1 MRLPA
6 FLALAL
12 LAACGA
18 EDPPF
23 LPSAS
28 VGVGVDGD
36 GDTDA
41 GASFGL
47 SNGTVSLGVGL

>member
-6 FLALAL
+6 LLALAL

-23 LPSAS
+23 FPSAS

-36 GDTDA
+36 GDAGA

>member
-1 MRLPA
+1 MRPLA
-6 FLALAL
+6 LLALAL

-23 LPSAS
+23 FPSAS
-28 VGVGVDGD
+28 VGVGVDSD

-41 GASFGL
+41 GANFGL
-47 SNGTVSLGVGL
+47 SNGTFSLGVGL